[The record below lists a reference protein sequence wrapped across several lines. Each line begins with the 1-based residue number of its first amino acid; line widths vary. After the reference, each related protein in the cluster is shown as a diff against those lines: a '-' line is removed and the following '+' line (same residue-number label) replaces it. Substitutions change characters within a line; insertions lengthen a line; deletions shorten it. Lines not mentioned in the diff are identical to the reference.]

1 MSGDNYISSPCVSC
15 IHGINKPYVIE
26 LTDCYVFVSMINTN
40 VLRKH
45 KCNATSWSSQR
56 PMLFFMTNY
65 PWNWSHTIK
74 NWSDKL
80 FNYFFLVSF
89 LLTFGWCDLFLY
101 TFLCFFVLSRLRH
114 NVDRCTPIID
124 TFTDYCNI
132 IFLLI
137 TSHLKIFIKK
147 NNYLTFIMF
156 NRDICFFST

>member
-56 PMLFFMTNY
+56 PMIFFMTNY

-80 FNYFFLVSF
+80 FNYFFFGFFPFDFWLVWF
-89 LLTFGWCDLFLY
+89 VFIYIFV
-101 TFLCFFVLSRLRH
+101 FLCFIQIKTQCWPVYPYYWHFYRL
-114 NVDRCTPIID
+114 
-124 TFTDYCNI
+124 
-132 IFLLI
+132 L
-137 TSHLKIFIKK
+137 
-147 NNYLTFIMF
+147 
-156 NRDICFFST
+156 